1 MLSRLPRRI
10 TFPRNLWSGF
20 ASLGILVA
28 FNAGCGG
35 HSDGM
40 IPESDGYTYESVA
53 EQIRAEDAANEA
65 ARKELEP

>member
-1 MLSRLPRRI
+1 
-10 TFPRNLWSGF
+10 
-20 ASLGILVA
+20 
-28 FNAGCGG
+28 
-35 HSDGM
+35 M